1 MTQNRNTLTVVA
13 LAWAL
18 VGQPLAAADR
28 EADLSL
34 MRAIQRAVESTANF
48 TVFDDVEIDVDDEG
62 IVVLTGHVTAQ
73 TKRVDIARR
82 VSAVNRVVGVQN
94 DLNVLPMSRLDT
106 ELRYMI
112 ARSIYGSS
120 AFWHYAARRNPPIH
134 IVVERGHV
142 TLTGLVDSEAER
154 VMAGVLASN
163 AASRS
168 LTNDLR
174 LSSETRAA
182 LESVD

>member
-1 MTQNRNTLTVVA
+1 MTQRRNTLTVIA

-48 TVFDDVEIDVDDEG
+48 TVFDDVKIDVDDEG

-94 DLNVLPMSRLDT
+94 DLDVLPMSRLDT
-106 ELRYMI
+106 ELRYVI

-134 IVVERGHV
+134 IVVEHGHV

-174 LSSETRAA
+174 LSSETQAA
-182 LESVD
+182 LESID

>member
-1 MTQNRNTLTVVA
+1 MRTRNTLAAMA

-28 EADLSL
+28 AADLSL
-34 MRAIQRAVESTANF
+34 MRNIQRAVESTVDF
-48 TVFDDVEIDVDDEG
+48 TVFDDVG

-73 TKRVDIARR
+73 TKRIDIARR
-82 VSAVNRVVGVQN
+82 VSTVNRVVGVQN
-94 DLNVLPMSRLDT
+94 DLAVLPASRLDT
-106 ELRYMI
+106 ELRYLV

-120 AFWHYAARRNPPIH
+120 TFWHYAARRNPPIH

-142 TLTGLVDSEAER
+142 TLTGLVDSEADR
-154 VMAGVLASN
+154 AMAGVLASS
-163 AASRS
+163 APSRS

-174 LSSETRAA
+174 LSSGPRAS
-182 LESVD
+182 LESLD